1 MTTASNFEPQLIT
14 QLCRKRLSLKV
25 ICICMYICRYII
37 IHNIGFANI
46 FLNSFANVRTNFLIY
61 ANVINVKFIVTYLLA
76 R

>member
-1 MTTASNFEPQLIT
+1 
-14 QLCRKRLSLKV
+14 
-25 ICICMYICRYII
+25 MYICRYII